1 MDLRNKSGIVVQQV
15 SPTEEVGGKFLFRVK
30 IFSQQVGDERCAGVR
45 KQACRGRRPKARR
58 GEVSGSRSRSQAGF
72 LDEAGEGQHGREGIS
87 DQDGLGR
94 ISEAEEGG
102 AFQAAVS
109 LGGIAAL
116 GIGLSADA

>member
-1 MDLRNKSGIVVQQV
+1 MNGVQACGSRPV
-15 SPTEEVGGKFLFRVK
+15 EVGGQK
-30 IFSQQVGDERCAGVR
+30 R
-45 KQACRGRRPKARR
+45 K